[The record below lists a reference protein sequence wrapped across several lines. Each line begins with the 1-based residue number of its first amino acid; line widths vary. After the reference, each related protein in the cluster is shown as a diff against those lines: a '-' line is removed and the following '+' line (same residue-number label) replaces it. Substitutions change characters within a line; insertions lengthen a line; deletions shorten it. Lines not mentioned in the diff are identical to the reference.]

1 MEITVIFIGIVF
13 IISLVYFA
21 IKLNSYSDEKYDYSP
36 INFFNIALMM
46 TPFILLAYGFWF
58 FKDNEINK
66 YLSIIFSLII
76 IITNFLYIRYKTNTK
91 IALGAI
97 LILIFAGLFFLLML
111 FGSSRNNNDY
121 DHY

>member
-46 TPFILLAYGFWF
+46 TPFILLACGFWF